1 MKKFL
6 ENLIARKKQELA
18 EAEARMKKSEDLAEV
33 RALGDLLLKL
43 RDEITDAENQLRDLV
58 DEDDKEKD
66 IIDDQQEIIDEGRD
80 DDKDKEGRSA
90 KTPKG
95 GLNPLQS
102 YGLNANG
109 KPGEG
114 RSENDDPRSTM
125 EYRKAFMNYVMSGEK
140 SEVLQTAKR
149 AGDNSGF
156 EMRADA
162 ATEASDLG
170 VLLPVTVVQE
180 IMTGVEKVYGQLY
193 SRVKKTNIKGGVK
206 YPIGEFGATFKRI
219 GENGAPTDRQKGGS
233 ITGHVEFSYKL
244 GEIRIAQTLLA
255 NVLSVPVFEAELAK
269 VIVEAYVKAMDQEIL
284 TGNGSNNELEG
295 IITELNKVSGSRI
308 PATQIIDFTADDMAD
323 WKKWQENLFAKIP
336 LGMRNQRPEFLMTAN
351 TYEAN
356 IKTLHDDNNRPL
368 YFETFNPVDG
378 AERATFKARE
388 VVFIEEGQGIENFN
402 DAEDGEVFGFYWV
415 PDRAYAINTN
425 LEFAVKRYFDE
436 EKLQYVERAV
446 VINDGK
452 LLNPDY
458 IWILRK
464 KVSA

>member
-18 EAEARMKKSEDLAEV
+18 DTEARMKKSEDLAEV
-33 RALGDLLLKL
+33 RSLGDMLLKL
-43 RDEITDAENQLRDLV
+43 RDEITDAEKQLDALV
-58 DEDDKEKD
+58 NEDDKEKD
-66 IIDDQQEIIDEGRD
+66 VIDDQQTVIDEGRNGE
-80 DDKDKEGRSA
+80 DDKDRRSGN
-90 KTPKG
+90 PKG

-102 YGLNANG
+102 YGLNG
-109 KPGEG
+109 KPEG
-114 RSENDDPRSTM
+114 RSEKEDPRSTM
-125 EYRKAFMNYVMSGEK
+125 EYRKAFMDYVQNGTRSDILIFEK
-140 SEVLQTAKR
+140 R
-149 AGDNSGF
+149 G
-156 EMRADA
+156 DA
-162 ATEASDLG
+162 ANESSDLG
-170 VLLPVTVVQE
+170 VLLPQTVIQE
-180 IMTGVEKVYGQLY
+180 IITGVEKVYGQLY

-206 YPIGEFGATFKRI
+206 YPIGSFGATFKRI

-233 ITGHVEFSYKL
+233 ITGYVEFSYKL

-255 NVLSVPVFEAELAK
+255 NVLSVPVFEAELSK

-323 WKKWQENLFAKIP
+323 WKKWQEKLFAKIP
-336 LGMRNQRPEFLMTAN
+336 LGMRNQKPEFLMTAN

-415 PDRAYAINTN
+415 PEKAYAINTN

-452 LLNPDY
+452 ILDPAYL
-458 IWILRK
+458 WVLRK

>member
-6 ENLIARKKQELA
+6 EDLIARKKKELA
-18 EAEARMKKSEDLAEV
+18 EAEARMKKSEDIAEV
-33 RALGDLLLKL
+33 RALGDMLLKL

-66 IIDDQQEIIDEGRD
+66 VIDDQQKVIDEGRD
-80 DDKDKEGRSA
+80 DDEDKDRRSGN
-90 KTPKG
+90 PKG

-109 KPGEG
+109 KQGEG
-114 RSENDDPRSTM
+114 RSESDDPRGTM
-125 EYRKAFMNYVMSGEK
+125 EYRKAFMDYVINGNK

-162 ATEASDLG
+162 ATESSDLG

-180 IMTGVEKVYGQLY
+180 IMTGVEKIYGQLY

-233 ITGHVEFSYKL
+233 VTGYVEFSYKL

-269 VIVEAYVKAMDQEIL
+269 VIVEAYVKAMDYEIL
-284 TGNGSNNELEG
+284 NGVGANNEMEG
-295 IITELNKVSGSRI
+295 ILTELNKETGSRI
-308 PATQIIDFTADDMAD
+308 PASQVIDFTTEDMAD
-323 WKKWQENLFAKIP
+323 WKKWQTNLFAKIP

-368 YFETFNPVDG
+368 YFETFNPIDG

-415 PDRAYAINTN
+415 PDRAYGINTN
-425 LEFAVKRYFDE
+425 LEFAVKRYFDD

-452 LLNPDY
+452 ILNPDY
-458 IWILRK
+458 LWILRK